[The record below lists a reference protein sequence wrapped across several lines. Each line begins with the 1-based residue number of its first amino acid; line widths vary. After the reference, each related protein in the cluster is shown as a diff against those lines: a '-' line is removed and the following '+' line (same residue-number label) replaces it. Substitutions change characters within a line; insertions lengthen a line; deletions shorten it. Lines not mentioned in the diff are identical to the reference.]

1 MLTQTKFETE
11 INFAIESE
19 ESFINCFRD
28 RDQKKLILPT
38 GLTYPFRVRS
48 YLTWKESSNV
58 YTYLIFKRPNWDLP
72 RGLVFKRVNTEFP
85 GGLCSW
91 CNCYGTTDEI
101 GMLSVSVNSSVGFS
115 YILCSDLRCVEKIEE
130 AAALGG
136 KNPEKWI
143 HQLYDRMGSCFEGV
157 STYKS

>member
-11 INFAIESE
+11 INFSIESE
-19 ESFINCFRD
+19 GILVNCFRE
-28 RDQKKLILPT
+28 RDQKKLILPA

-48 YLTWKESSNV
+48 YFTWKESSGV
-58 YTYLIFKRPNWDLP
+58 YTYLIFKKPNWDLP

-91 CNCYGTTDEI
+91 CNCYGATDEI
-101 GMLSVSVNSSVGFS
+101 GMLSVSVNASVGFS
-115 YILCSDLRCVEKIEE
+115 YILCSDLRCIEKIEE
-130 AAALGG
+130 SAALGG

-157 STYKS
+157 STY